1 MGFVTKLILGQTS
14 SKREDL
20 PAEQLTEDAIAIIKA
35 KCPNSKVV
43 LVGHSMG
50 GAIAARAA
58 SLNLLPNLAGLIVI
72 DVVEGTAMAALN
84 SMHQILE
91 NRPNQ
96 FDSLDNAIQWR
107 QYLYIILFIVLVFL
121 AEL

>member
-1 MGFVTKLILGQTS
+1 M
-14 SKREDL
+14 
-20 PAEQLTEDAIAIIKA
+20 
-35 KCPNSKVV
+35 KVV

-58 SLNLLPNLAGLIVI
+58 STNKITNLVGLVVI

-91 NRPNQ
+91 NRPSQ
-96 FDSLDNAIQWR
+96 FDTLENAIQWR
-107 QYLYIILFIVLVFL
+107 YITL
-121 AEL
+121 